1 MHGQISETVHGPEV
15 ILTKTCVNVL
25 DLRVVLLDLIFKL
38 LSHLF
43 MTLQNRSF
51 LVEIELDLLN
61 IADATLQ
68 TQELSQS
75 FLAMVMKP

>member
-1 MHGQISETVHGPEV
+1 
-15 ILTKTCVNVL
+15 
-25 DLRVVLLDLIFKL
+25 
-38 LSHLF
+38 

-61 IADATLQ
+61 VADATLQ